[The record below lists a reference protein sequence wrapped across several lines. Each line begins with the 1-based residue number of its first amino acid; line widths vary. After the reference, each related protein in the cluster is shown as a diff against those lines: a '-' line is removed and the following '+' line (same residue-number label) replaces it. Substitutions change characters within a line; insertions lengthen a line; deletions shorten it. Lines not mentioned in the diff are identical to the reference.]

1 MSGLRR
7 LSASVVIATRDR
19 PTLLRRSLEALL
31 TQTLPRTD
39 YEIIVVDDGD
49 GDDPATRIT
58 VEQLHERSGGLPAL
72 RYLRAAGARGPAA
85 ARNHG
90 WRHARGEIVAFT
102 DDDTIADPAWLSEG
116 LRAMT
121 PGVAAASGRIVVP
134 VPQRPTDYE
143 RDVAHLE
150 SAEFATA
157 NCFVRC
163 GDLAALGGFDERFT
177 TAWREDSD
185 LHFRLLECR
194 LPVKRA
200 PAAVVQHPVR
210 PARWGVSLQQQR
222 KVVFD
227 ALLYAKHP
235 RLYRHRIR
243 ARPRWDYYAT
253 VVLLF
258 IAAAAAWTGMAAL
271 AALAFLG
278 WGVLTALFCGRRL
291 RGASLTPA
299 HVADMIVTSIAIPP
313 VAVFWRVVGWARFR
327 ALLL

>member
-7 LSASVVIATRDR
+7 LAVSVVIATRDR
-19 PTLLRRSLEALL
+19 PALLRRSLEALL
-31 TQTLPRTD
+31 VQDLSSAD
-39 YEIIVVDDGD
+39 YEIIVVDDGE
-49 GDDPATRIT
+49 DPGTQAT
-58 VEQLHERSGGLPAL
+58 VEHLRARSAGLPAL
-72 RYLRAAGARGPAA
+72 RYLRAAGTRGPAA

-90 WRHARGEIVAFT
+90 WRHASGEIVAFT
-102 DDDTIADPAWLSEG
+102 DDDTIADPAWLREG

-143 RDVAHLE
+143 RDAAHLE

-200 PAAVVQHPVR
+200 AAAVVQHPVR
-210 PARWGVSLQQQR
+210 PAHWGVSLQQQR

-235 RLYRHRIR
+235 QLYRHRIR
-243 ARPRWDYYAT
+243 AHSRWDYYAT
-253 VVLLF
+253 IVLLVAA
-258 IAAAAAWTGMAAL
+258 IAFALAGMPAA

-278 WGVLTALFCGRRL
+278 WGALTALFCARRL
-291 RGASLTPA
+291 RGASLAPA
-299 HVADMIVTSIAIPP
+299 HVADMIVTSVAIPP
-313 VAVFWRVVGWARFR
+313 LAVFWRAVGWARFR
-327 ALLL
+327 VLLL